1 MDRKDFIKKVGL
13 AGIGLPLL
21 SYSEIVNYRP
31 QVVLCI
37 GTRVPGSIGQ
47 TVIQQGCLAYQI
59 IDRPTYSEHYFGVPK
74 ILLKNEYINYASDF
88 GWFTVEEEKLI
99 LGAYRAM
106 QNAMPGIQKLIP
118 PNANV
123 LIVSGLGCASTI
135 GIVRALLDL
144 CLTMNSV
151 RAVVTLPFGY
161 ESSRVAGLQT
171 FEYIRTKCSS
181 VTYFDPKSFA
191 PDTLI
196 AGAHKKE
203 QHELAK
209 MVNKVLFEDFKPSNL

>member
-21 SYSEIVNYRP
+21 SYSEIVNERS
-31 QVVLCI
+31 QIVLCI

-47 TVIQQGCLAYQI
+47 SAIQQGYSAYHI
-59 IDRPTYSEHYFGVPK
+59 IDRPTYSELYFGVPR
-74 ILLKNEYINYASDF
+74 ILVKNEHIDCASDF
-88 GWFTVEEEKLI
+88 GWFAVEDAKLI
-99 LGAYRAM
+99 SGAYRAV
-106 QNAMPGIQKLIP
+106 QDAWVGIRKLIP
-118 PNANV
+118 HNANV
-123 LIVSGLGCASTI
+123 LLVSGLGCASTM

-171 FEYIRTKCSS
+171 FEYMRTKCSS